1 MRPLPRWQRG
11 AKKVGE
17 LVGEISAASNE
28 QAQGVEQ
35 INKAVAEM
43 DKVVQK
49 NAASAEESA
58 SASEEMNAQAEQMKG
73 FVGELVAVVGGSNG
87 NGNGAVSAT
96 GRRHIGAEE
105 AIDHPTK
112 AKVGLRKVLSIPGKK
127 EKGNGKDVAALQK
140 AKLVRPE
147 QVIPMEESH
156 FKEF

>member
-1 MRPLPRWQRG
+1 MTKTNEAFGKVATG

-17 LVGEISAASNE
+17 LVGEIAAASNE

-58 SASEEMNAQAEQMKG
+58 SAAEEMNAQAEQMKE

-96 GRRHIGAEE
+96 GRRHIGAE
-105 AIDHPTK
+105 
-112 AKVGLRKVLSIPGKK
+112 
-127 EKGNGKDVAALQK
+127 VA
-140 AKLVRPE
+140 
-147 QVIPMEESH
+147 MG
-156 FKEF
+156 